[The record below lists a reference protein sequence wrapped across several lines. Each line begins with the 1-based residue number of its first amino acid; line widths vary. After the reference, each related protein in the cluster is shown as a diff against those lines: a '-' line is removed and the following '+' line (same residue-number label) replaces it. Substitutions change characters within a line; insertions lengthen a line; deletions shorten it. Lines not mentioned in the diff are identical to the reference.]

1 MELKDKIKK
10 YRKENNLTQ
19 KELGQ
24 KLELG
29 RSTIAELERGTIK
42 GKLSVINKFSII
54 SGMSMS
60 YLLDDNMENANI
72 NKYEALDILID
83 TMIEKGIIKTDC
95 KIPEEYNKLMI
106 GLLEKEIALKIEKA
120 TK

>member
-1 MELKDKIKK
+1 LELKDKFKK
-10 YRKENNLTQ
+10 YRKENGLTQ
-19 KELGQ
+19 KELGD

-29 RSTIAELERGTIK
+29 RSTIAEIERGTIK

-54 SGMSMS
+54 SGMSIS
-60 YLLDDNMENANI
+60 YLMNDNMDNASI
-72 NKYEALDILID
+72 DKYEAIDILID
-83 TMIEKGIIKTDC
+83 TMIEKGIIKVDG
-95 KIPEEYNKLMI
+95 KIPKEYNDLII